1 MKRSLTRMVQWS
13 QDLLAEVVQSGDLV
27 VDLTVGTGQDTLAL
41 LQMVGEQGQV
51 VGFDIQSQALLTTRE
66 KIVAVGARVRLHQQN
81 VQPLQHEAG
90 VDLLQMNHVELSA
103 IIPAPVKGIIANLG
117 YLPGGSRDIITRPE
131 TTVSALEQGCSL
143 LVKGGR
149 MAVVVY
155 PGHLGGAEEGAA
167 IGELFAGLQDPGFQ
181 VLRLSVS
188 NRPAAPFV
196 FLVEKS

>member
-1 MKRSLTRMVQWS
+1 MKRPLTRMVQWS
-13 QDLLAEVVQSGDLV
+13 QDLLAEVVQPGDLV

-66 KIVAVGARVRLHQQN
+66 KIVAVGGQVRLHQQN
-81 VQPLQHEAG
+81 IQPLQYQAG
-90 VDLLQMNHVELSA
+90 VDLLRMNHVELSA
-103 IIPAPVKGIIANLG
+103 IMSAPVTGIIANLG

-131 TTVSALEQGCSL
+131 STVSALEQGCSL
-143 LVKGGR
+143 LAKGGR

-155 PGHLGGAEEGAA
+155 PGHPGGAEEGAA
-167 IGELFAGLQDPGFQ
+167 IGELFGGLQDPGFQ

-188 NRPAAPFV
+188 NRPTAPFV
-196 FLVEKS
+196 FVVEKS